1 MNELSKPPQIAQIKD
16 AEQKVVKELERSRN
30 SAYQKFPLLF
40 TLLAAFGVVATF
52 YGFEHMID
60 QIPLLA
66 NNPLLLLG
74 VGIGSLILTGTLYKK
89 LG

>member
-1 MNELSKPPQIAQIKD
+1 MTDLKTAPLELKQ
-16 AEQKVVKELERSRN
+16 AEQKVVKELEKSRD
-30 SAYQKFPLLF
+30 SAYEKFPLLF